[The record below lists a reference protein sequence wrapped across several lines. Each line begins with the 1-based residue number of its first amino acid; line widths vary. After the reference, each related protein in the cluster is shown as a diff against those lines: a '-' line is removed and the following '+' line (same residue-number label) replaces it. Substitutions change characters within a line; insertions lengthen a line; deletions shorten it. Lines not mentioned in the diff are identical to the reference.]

1 MANGGQEVNV
11 ATRQCRNR
19 TPLGGA
25 RRLRLRRP
33 APPTSAQMV
42 DSANDIRPEGQVD
55 ARVATGVTRL
65 VTHNRAMEPA
75 ALTGTARFLVNS
87 DPGRLRLRSAA
98 ATTTALILAMVALLA
113 FTRLAHQPVTVA
125 MLGTIVAMQSSA
137 AVKDRQQRSRVVT
150 TLLLFF
156 PAVGAVALA
165 ALLSPFGRIADVGF
179 IAVLFGAVW
188 VRRFGPRGNAMGMVA
203 FMSYFFALFLR
214 ASPAQLPTLAVAIA
228 VGLGASLFVRTLIF
242 PDRPH
247 VEVRRLVRALRG
259 ASSSVLEVATNQAEH
274 DLAVLRRRLDR
285 LGDTAMMIDDW
296 LDRHDAARSLSVTS
310 EDLALRV
317 FDAQL
322 AMEQLASL
330 LWSIDPAAAWPS
342 GLDDAINSL
351 RMCLQHNPSEDQLKV
366 ARKHAV
372 AAADR
377 ADLSSPEGIATVVA
391 YRGVQAHLAIH
402 HITTNALGG
411 SESVDPDREPAPED
425 QQAGLNP
432 STKAA
437 IQVAVATTAATILG
451 ELISPDRWY
460 WAVLTAFLVFTGV
473 STRGEILT
481 RAGHR
486 IVGTIAGVVAG
497 VLLATLIGHNPPLQ
511 IVLLVICVFCA
522 FYLVTVAYAWLTF
535 FVTVLLAMLYGLLGD
550 FSIQVLEL
558 RIVETAAGGLV
569 GIASAYFIFSTG
581 TRATFVEKV
590 NDYLDRMTDLI
601 DAVIA
606 SVLAPGGETDLVAET
621 RRLDTALQNVLT
633 AGKPLQLGPA
643 VRSRRGT
650 QRVLRGLQVSN
661 RSAHALAR
669 AGVNAAGADPDT
681 APPEVTAAALREAA
695 DHVRRTIDTVKQV
708 VAGNSG
714 DPQEKTTETIILE
727 VMGTSAIPP
736 GPVRGAVRALSTL
749 DRVLAEVTTRV

>member
-1 MANGGQEVNV
+1 MQ
-11 ATRQCRNR
+11 
-19 TPLGGA
+19 
-25 RRLRLRRP
+25 
-33 APPTSAQMV
+33 S
-42 DSANDIRPEGQVD
+42 
-55 ARVATGVTRL
+55 
-65 VTHNRAMEPA
+65 A
-75 ALTGTARFLVNS
+75 ALRSTARFLVDS

-98 ATTTALILAMVALLA
+98 ATTSSLVLAIVALLG
-113 FTRLAHQPVTVA
+113 FTRITHQPVTVA

-137 AVKDRQQRSRVVT
+137 AVKDRDQHGRVVT

-165 ALLSPFGRIADVGF
+165 AMLSPFGKVADVGF
-179 IAVLFGAVW
+179 IVVLFGAVW
-188 VRRFGPRGNAMGMVA
+188 VRRFGPRGNALGMVA

-214 ASPAQLPTLAVAIA
+214 ATPDQIPTLAVAIA
-228 VGLGASLFVRTLIF
+228 VGLGASLFVRTLIL
-242 PDRPH
+242 PDRPP

-259 ASSSVLEVATNQAEH
+259 VSSSVLEAATNQAEY
-274 DLAVLRRRLDR
+274 DLTVLRRRLDR
-285 LGDTAMMIDDW
+285 LGETALMIDDW

-317 FDAQL
+317 FDAQV

-330 LWSIDPAAAWPS
+330 LWSLDPADEWPS
-342 GLDDAINSL
+342 GLDDAIASL
-351 RMCLQHNPSEDQLKV
+351 RLCLQHNLSEDQLRV
-366 ARKHAV
+366 ARKRAL
-372 AAADR
+372 AASDR

-391 YRGVQAHLAIH
+391 YRAVQAHLAIH
-402 HITTNALGG
+402 HITTNALGVAD
-411 SESVDPDREPAPED
+411 SADPEPEPAPEEA
-425 QQAGLNP
+425 QAGLNP

-437 IQVAVATTAATILG
+437 IQVAVATSAATILG

-497 VLLATLIGHNPPLQ
+497 VLLATVVGHNPPVQ

-550 FSIQVLEL
+550 FSVQVLEL
-558 RIVETAAGGLV
+558 RILETAAGGLV
-569 GIASAYFIFSTG
+569 GIASAYFILSTG

-601 DAVIA
+601 GAGID
-606 SVLAPGGETDLVAET
+606 SVVAPGGETDLVAET
-621 RRLDTALQNVLT
+621 RRLDNALQSVMT
-633 AGKPLQLGPA
+633 AGKPLEMGPA
-643 VRSRRGT
+643 VRSRRGV
-650 QRVLRGLQVSN
+650 QRLLRGLRVSN

-669 AGVNAAGADPDT
+669 AGVNAARADPDT
-681 APPEVTAAALREAA
+681 APPDVTAAALREAA
-695 DHVRRTIDTVKQV
+695 DHVCRTINTVRQIVAGDTVE
-708 VAGNSG
+708 
-714 DPQEKTTETIILE
+714 PPEKSTEAMILA
-727 VMGTSAIPP
+727 VMGTSDIPP
-736 GPVRGAVRALSTL
+736 GPVRGTVRALNAL
-749 DRVLAEVTTRV
+749 DRVLTEVTARV

>member
-1 MANGGQEVNV
+1 MQ
-11 ATRQCRNR
+11 
-19 TPLGGA
+19 
-25 RRLRLRRP
+25 
-33 APPTSAQMV
+33 S
-42 DSANDIRPEGQVD
+42 
-55 ARVATGVTRL
+55 
-65 VTHNRAMEPA
+65 A
-75 ALTGTARFLVNS
+75 ALTSTARFLVDS

-98 ATTTALILAMVALLA
+98 ATTSSLVLAIVALLG
-113 FTRLAHQPVTVA
+113 FTRITHQPVTVA

-137 AVKDRQQRSRVVT
+137 AVKDRDQHGRVVT

-165 ALLSPFGRIADVGF
+165 AMLSPFGKVADVGF
-179 IAVLFGAVW
+179 IVVLFGAVW
-188 VRRFGPRGNAMGMVA
+188 VRRFGPRGNALGMVA

-214 ASPAQLPTLAVAIA
+214 ATPDQIPTLAVAIA
-228 VGLGASLFVRTLIF
+228 VGLGASLFVRTLIL
-242 PDRPH
+242 PDRPP

-259 ASSSVLEVATNQAEH
+259 VSSSVLEAATNQAEY
-274 DLAVLRRRLDR
+274 DLTVLRRRLDR
-285 LGDTAMMIDDW
+285 LGETALMIDDW

-317 FDAQL
+317 FDAQV

-330 LWSIDPAAAWPS
+330 LWSLDPADEWPS
-342 GLDDAINSL
+342 GLDDAIASL
-351 RMCLQHNPSEDQLKV
+351 RMCLQHNLSEDQLRV
-366 ARKHAV
+366 ARKRAL
-372 AAADR
+372 AASDR

-391 YRGVQAHLAIH
+391 YRAVQAHLAIH
-402 HITTNALGG
+402 HITTNALGVAD
-411 SESVDPDREPAPED
+411 SADPEPERAPEEA
-425 QQAGLNP
+425 QVGLNP

-437 IQVAVATTAATILG
+437 IQVAVATSAATILG

-497 VLLATLIGHNPPLQ
+497 VLLATVVGHNPPVQ

-550 FSIQVLEL
+550 FSVQVLEL
-558 RIVETAAGGLV
+558 RILETAAGGVV
-569 GIASAYFIFSTG
+569 GIASAYFILSTG

-601 DAVIA
+601 GAGID
-606 SVLAPGGETDLVAET
+606 SVVAPGGETDLVAET
-621 RRLDTALQNVLT
+621 RRLDNALQSVMT
-633 AGKPLQLGPA
+633 AGKPLQMGPA
-643 VRSRRGT
+643 VRSRRGV
-650 QRVLRGLQVSN
+650 QRLLRGLRVSN

-669 AGVNAAGADPDT
+669 AGVNAARADPDT
-681 APPEVTAAALREAA
+681 APPDVTAAALREAA
-695 DHVRRTIDTVKQV
+695 DHVYRTINTVKQI
-708 VAGNSG
+708 VAGDTVEPS
-714 DPQEKTTETIILE
+714 EKSTEAMILA
-727 VMGTSAIPP
+727 VMGTSDIPP
-736 GPVRGAVRALSTL
+736 GPVRGTVRALNTL
-749 DRVLAEVTTRV
+749 DRVLTEVTGRV